1 MTMNARQVAYTM
13 VALGCLWA
21 ALTAVLPHA
30 PGAYRLAWGPLFWG
44 LMPYYVLLMLTGI
57 LQGTPLVASGASVLG
72 VDLLVR
78 SVFPPGTGAADV
90 VIWYLPLVLV
100 VIVLPA
106 GWALGRWLQ
115 RRGAEDT
122 G

>member
-1 MTMNARQVAYTM
+1 MNARQVAYTI

-30 PGAYRLAWGPLFWG
+30 PGAYRLAWGALFWA
-44 LMPYYVLLMLTGI
+44 LVPYYVYLMLTGI
-57 LQGTPLVASGASVLG
+57 LQGTPLVTSGAAVLG

-78 SVFPPGTGAADV
+78 SVVQPGSAAAQAV
-90 VIWYLPLVLV
+90 TLYLPLVLV
-100 VIVLPA
+100 LIVLPA

-115 RRGAEDT
+115 RRRIGDT